1 MQDRSRLAWSPSGPA
16 LRGCGQ
22 TSPAHPA
29 TSRGLELRASQPQ
42 PCPQRQVH
50 LLCGAVLCTVA
61 RLADPWLLPA
71 GCQQHPLR
79 CDNQNCQMSTGRTKP
94 TLLRATA
101 ITTFLGRQ
109 MPEAHQLRVFGGFS
123 ARTALVRLNSPNLC
137 GVGSLMLTM
146 IMNSE
151 AMASREAAEQAR
163 SGPRL
168 AFICL
173 PGCLWHLWLCSHQ
186 SLLFLD
192 TQLDYI
198 SQPPLQGV
206 VDNKVWV
213 EEEVMCVTSRR
224 GLLKLPMQSSTL
236 SLSPMPQLE
245 VEPSKA
251 QEDGRATRWK
261 GPGPLNHCMEGHS

>member
-1 MQDRSRLAWSPSGPA
+1 
-16 LRGCGQ
+16 
-22 TSPAHPA
+22 
-29 TSRGLELRASQPQ
+29 
-42 PCPQRQVH
+42 
-50 LLCGAVLCTVA
+50 
-61 RLADPWLLPA
+61 
-71 GCQQHPLR
+71 
-79 CDNQNCQMSTGRTKP
+79 
-94 TLLRATA
+94 
-101 ITTFLGRQ
+101 

-137 GVGSLMLTM
+137 GVGSVMLTM

-151 AMASREAAEQAR
+151 AMASREAAEQAC

-168 AFICL
+168 AFSCL

-236 SLSPMPQLE
+236 SLSPVPQLE

-251 QEDGRATRWK
+251 RERRQSHKMEGAWAAESLHGRPLMK
-261 GPGPLNHCMEGHS
+261 GPTKDHCASKKEASTV

>member
-1 MQDRSRLAWSPSGPA
+1 M
-16 LRGCGQ
+16 
-22 TSPAHPA
+22 
-29 TSRGLELRASQPQ
+29 
-42 PCPQRQVH
+42 
-50 LLCGAVLCTVA
+50 
-61 RLADPWLLPA
+61 
-71 GCQQHPLR
+71 
-79 CDNQNCQMSTGRTKP
+79 
-94 TLLRATA
+94 
-101 ITTFLGRQ
+101 TTFLGRQ

-236 SLSPMPQLE
+236 SLSPVPQLE

-251 QEDGRATRWK
+251 REDGRATRWK